1 MANKQDFGLKI
12 VEEGLAMVSL
22 IGNEK
27 RLPANM
33 QQIQDAEKVAKA
45 KELGIWS
52 KNLKLVA
59 SSEQKGKYSYLQ
71 EITVEVTDVVDAS
84 LFHARVIGKD
94 NAKIDIAMEHFNA
107 ASAEE
112 LEKPILKGTI
122 CAARFSVD
130 KKWYRCRVV
139 GTVAKD
145 AISVQFIDYGN
156 TEVIKAVDGAIT
168 DLRKL
173 PKNLLAFEP

>member
-1 MANKQDFGLKI
+1 
-12 VEEGLAMVSL
+12 MVSL
-22 IGNEK
+22 LGNEK

-33 QQIQDAEKVAKA
+33 QQIQDAEKVARA
-45 KELGIWS
+45 KELGIWN

-59 SSEQKGKYSYLQ
+59 SDQKAKYSYLQ

-107 ASAEE
+107 AQAEE
-112 LEKPILKGTI
+112 LEKPVLKGTI
-122 CAARFSVD
+122 CAARFSAD

-139 GTVAKD
+139 GTVSKD
-145 AISVQFIDYGN
+145 ALHVQFIDYGN
-156 TEVIKAVDGAIT
+156 TEVIKAVDGALT